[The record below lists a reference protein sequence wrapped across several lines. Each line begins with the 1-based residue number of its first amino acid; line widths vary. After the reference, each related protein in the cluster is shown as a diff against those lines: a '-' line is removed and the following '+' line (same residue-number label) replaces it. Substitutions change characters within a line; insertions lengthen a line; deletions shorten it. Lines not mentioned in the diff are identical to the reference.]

1 MILTPYYLINVA
13 TKNNKIDDIGLLF
26 LKPVRIAVIAYSNTT
41 DHVLITH
48 FYCLKSL
55 IFCDLW
61 YCICFCFTE
70 VKWQFFTRHWIIFPL
85 FLWITSR
92 FHHGILEPPTK
103 MNLCHCQFVLM
114 SSNIHF
120 FLGPLLIG
128 IPSHR
133 LFVSCSRLSPSTAL
147 CRTRHPPTVAD
158 YHDTPVVTGG
168 LHPLLDI
175 ALKNKEPNTLS
186 LMLISLLLLNCENH
200 LFSYCALPLF
210 KLLQENLSWL
220 SVLNTSQCQ
229 WVKILMLIL
238 ISVYNKLSIVDK
250 ICWSYFRVSA
260 TSRNLGNTG
269 NLLGFEIPSG
279 KWKYW
284 KSTGS

>member
-92 FHHGILEPPTK
+92 FHHGILEPPIK
-103 MNLCHCQFVLM
+103 INLCHCQFVLM
-114 SSNIHF
+114 LLNIHF
-120 FLGPLLIG
+120 FVGPL
-128 IPSHR
+128 PCHHSWPNA
-133 LFVSCSRLSPSTAL
+133 SCEHLAAYLERDVLCSDDWQQLSELASGRTTITVMLCQVVAWRDLST
-147 CRTRHPPTVAD
+147 RKR
-158 YHDTPVVTGG
+158 
-168 LHPLLDI
+168 
-175 ALKNKEPNTLS
+175 S
-186 LMLISLLLLNCENH
+186 S
-200 LFSYCALPLF
+200 
-210 KLLQENLSWL
+210 
-220 SVLNTSQCQ
+220 
-229 WVKILMLIL
+229 
-238 ISVYNKLSIVDK
+238 
-250 ICWSYFRVSA
+250 
-260 TSRNLGNTG
+260 
-269 NLLGFEIPSG
+269 
-279 KWKYW
+279 
-284 KSTGS
+284 